1 MLDHCFSPW
10 FVFWVYN
17 IIITFLSSLFYLHT
31 LPIKPPPA
39 PSNLVL
45 FIHYLLLLAYIWI
58 CIYTPKYNFLCLCN
72 DICVYV
78 FRVHNLALDKK
89 KLVFSSLGKTTS
101 LSLSQIFSVVYSSLY
116 RFETSSFFPH
126 SHPPG
131 HDHGCCFCSA
141 NIIFTLIKVI

>member
-1 MLDHCFSPW
+1 MDHCFSPW

-39 PSNLVL
+39 PSNPVL

-58 CIYTPKYNFLCLCN
+58 CIYTPKYNLLCLCN
-72 DICVYV
+72 DIYVYV

-89 KLVFSSLGKTTS
+89 NWYFLPWGRPP
-101 LSLSQIFSVVYSSLY
+101 LSLSPRFSQLSIVLCIGLKPH
-116 RFETSSFFPH
+116 RFSPIPTPLGMTMGVAFVQL
-126 SHPPG
+126 
-131 HDHGCCFCSA
+131 
-141 NIIFTLIKVI
+141 TLCLS

>member
-1 MLDHCFSPW
+1 MDHCFSPW

-31 LPIKPPPA
+31 LPIKPPPS
-39 PSNLVL
+39 PSNPVL

-58 CIYTPKYNFLCLCN
+58 CIYTPKYNLLCLCN

-89 KLVFSSLGKTTS
+89 KFGIFFPGEDH
-101 LSLSQIFSVVYSSLY
+101 LSLSPRFSQLSIVLCIGLKPHHFSPIPTPLGMTMGVAFVQLTLY
-116 RFETSSFFPH
+116 
-126 SHPPG
+126 
-131 HDHGCCFCSA
+131 
-141 NIIFTLIKVI
+141 LL